1 MPDKNPISPFESVIS
16 FAKPRQPHVNIRATA
31 RFSPID
37 VKAEPV
43 GSVAFARGTA
53 TRQSIDLN
61 AIEHNVRVFTPFN
74 LGSRG

>member
-1 MPDKNPISPFESVIS
+1 MPDEKSDFAVRIGS
-16 FAKPRQPHVNIRATA
+16 FARLQQTLVNIPATA
-31 RFSPID
+31 RFPRID
-37 VKAEPV
+37 LKGESV

-74 LGSRG
+74 LGSRR